1 VAINPISSAELS
13 QIEGQSLLDRSE
25 VVQAIEYSS
34 LSVSTL
40 HVSKS
45 VVTDYQVRRNESEG
59 AALLLLSLFS

>member
-1 VAINPISSAELS
+1 MAINPISSAELS
-13 QIEGQSLLDRSE
+13 QIEGQSLLDCSE

-40 HVSKS
+40 HVAKS